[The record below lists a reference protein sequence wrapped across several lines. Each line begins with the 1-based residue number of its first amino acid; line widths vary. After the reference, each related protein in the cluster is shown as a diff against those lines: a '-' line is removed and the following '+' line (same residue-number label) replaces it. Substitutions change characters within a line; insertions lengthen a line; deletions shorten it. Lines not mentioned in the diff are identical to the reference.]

1 MNISNIQIFTDKC
14 LINGEW
20 VSSSNVI
27 NVTNPEDDS
36 VIGTVPS
43 LSESNIIKAIDFAD
57 EAFSKWRDKAA
68 KERSNILR
76 KWFDLI
82 ISHKEDLSLIMHT
95 EQGKPMTEA
104 RAEIDYAASFVEWYA
119 EEAKRVYGD
128 VIPAPRELQN
138 IIVLKQPIG
147 VVAAI
152 TPWNF
157 PAAMITRKVAPALA
171 AGCTVIIKPASETP
185 YTALALGKLATMAGL
200 PEGVINIVTGK
211 ASMIGKILT
220 DSNKIRKLS
229 FTGSIEVGKL
239 LYRAS
244 ADTVK
249 KISLE
254 LGGNAPFIV
263 FKTADL
269 DKAVEGLIISKYR
282 NSGQTC
288 ICPNRVLVESTI
300 YDLFIKKLVARLK
313 QGLEQGPLINKDAL
327 NKVIYLIEDAVSKG
341 AKLILGGKPKHGNY
355 FEETVIC
362 DVTNNMKMASEEIFG
377 PVSAIYKF
385 DDEREAITLA
395 NNTPYGLAGY
405 FYSQDYDQI
414 WKVAKALECG
424 MIGINE
430 SRLSNEVAPFGGL
443 KESGIGREGG
453 YYGIE
458 EYLEKKYIL
467 C

>member
-1 MNISNIQIFTDKC
+1 MNIHELSIFTDKC
-14 LINGEW
+14 LIDGDW
-20 VSSSNVI
+20 VSSNDVI
-27 NVTNPEDDS
+27 KVTNPKDDS
-36 VIGTVPS
+36 VIGNIPN
-43 LSESNIIKAIDFAD
+43 LPESNIIKAIDTAE
-57 EAFSKWRDKAA
+57 EAFPKWRDKTA
-68 KERSNILR
+68 KERSGFLR
-76 KWFDLI
+76 NWFDLI
-82 ISHKEDLSLIMHT
+82 IKHKEDIALIMHT
-95 EQGKPMTEA
+95 EQGKPTAEA
-104 RAEIDYAASFVEWYA
+104 LAEVDYAASFVEWYA

-128 VIPAPRELQN
+128 VIPAPRESQN

-171 AGCTVIIKPASETP
+171 AGCTVIAKPSSETP
-185 YTALALGKLATMAGL
+185 YTALALGKLAMMAGL
-200 PEGVINIVTGK
+200 PRGVINIVTGK
-211 ASMIGKILT
+211 ASVVGKVLT
-220 DSNKIRKLS
+220 DSNKVRKLS
-229 FTGSIEVGKL
+229 FTGSTEVGKL

-244 ADTVK
+244 ADKVK

-269 DKAVEGLIISKYR
+269 DRAVEGLIASKYR

-300 YDLFIKKLVARLK
+300 YDSFTKKLVARLK
-313 QGLEQGPLINKDAL
+313 TGLEQGPLINKEAL
-327 NKVIYLIEDAVSKG
+327 NRVIHLIEDAVSKG
-341 AKLILGGKPKHGNY
+341 AKVILGGKPKHGNY

-362 DVTNNMKMASEEIFG
+362 EVTDNMKIASEEIFG

-385 DDEREAITLA
+385 DDEAEAITLA
-395 NNTPYGLAGY
+395 NNTLYGLAGY

-414 WKVAKALECG
+414 WRVAKALECG

-430 SRLSNEVAPFGGL
+430 SRLSNEAAPFGGL